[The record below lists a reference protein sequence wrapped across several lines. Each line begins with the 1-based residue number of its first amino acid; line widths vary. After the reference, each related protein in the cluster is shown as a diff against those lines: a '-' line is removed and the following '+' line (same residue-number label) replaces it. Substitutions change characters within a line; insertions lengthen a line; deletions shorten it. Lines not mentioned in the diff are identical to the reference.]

1 MSETITVLL
10 NQLVYLFTNLTLIN
24 VLDILLVA
32 AFLFVIFQ
40 LLYQTR
46 AMQVLRGT
54 LIIAIFGLAFFLLIP
69 LETFRLLVQ
78 GLLIAGVISLPIL
91 FQDELRRALTGLG
104 QIGLRRNNG
113 SAYTRFEDSILTAV
127 EQLSTRRH
135 GALIVLE
142 GSTPL
147 DDVIETG
154 IPMNAQQLTPE
165 LLTTIF
171 YPNTPLHDGAV
182 VLRGERIMAAA
193 CILPVQKEQ
202 TESEHLGTRHRAA
215 LGLSF
220 QVPDTLVIVI
230 SEETGSISISQ
241 AGRIFRGLSIS
252 ELDDWLHRF
261 QRQPESRPSL
271 RWNWIRS
278 GGPKIILSNIL
289 VAITLSL
296 VAWVS
301 VTFQTNPPQQVP
313 FNGVT
318 LTEIPPPS
326 DVVRTSEIPDTI
338 TVVVQA
344 TEDRLEQLNLGNIN
358 AELDLSGLDAGTHQI
373 PVEVQL
379 VDERVQLISV
389 TPSVVSVF
397 LEDYVSRNL
406 EVNVVILDEG
416 SLPFGYELGTVTT
429 SPETILIQG
438 QESLVN
444 QVVQA
449 SVTVQLNARRDDFQV
464 VLPVSLLDQQGNI
477 VQGLSPSPQQVAVN
491 VSINQTFNTRSI
503 AIQAVWD
510 SASLDPDYQVTSVG
524 LEPSSVLLTGQPS
537 ALEQVGE
544 YIETAVI
551 DLTNVKSEFSTEIPL
566 ILPDGVTALSEDGI
580 RIFNVR
586 VNMNIEPITD
596 YLALTERIEI
606 RNLNPD
612 FTAQLGVTSASVLL
626 FGPRTALEEIRSEQG
641 LVLVYIDL
649 EEFTQPGTYSV
660 PLQYEAPESVETEL
674 FPAEIQVIINEQP

>member
-32 AFLFVIFQ
+32 VFFFVFFQ

-46 AMQVLRGT
+46 AMQVLRGV
-54 LIIAIFGLAFFLLIP
+54 LIIATFGVAFFLLIP

-104 QIGLRRNNG
+104 QIGIRRTNG
-113 SAYTRFEDSILTAV
+113 LSYTPFEDVILTAI

-135 GALIVLE
+135 GALLVFE
-142 GSTPL
+142 GATPL
-147 DDVIETG
+147 DDIIETG
-154 IPMNAQQLTPE
+154 IPMHAQQVTPE

-182 VLRGERIMAAA
+182 VLRGERLMAAA

-220 QVPDTLVIVI
+220 QVPDAIVIII
-230 SEETGSISISQ
+230 SEETGGVSVSQ

-252 ELDDWLHRF
+252 ELEDWLNRF
-261 QRQPESRPSL
+261 RKEAESHPHI
-271 RWNWIRS
+271 RWDWLRS
-278 GGPKIILSNIL
+278 GGPRIIFTNLL
-289 VAITLSL
+289 VALALSL

-301 VTFQTNPPQQVP
+301 ITFQTNPPQQVP
-313 FNGVT
+313 INDIP
-318 LTEIPPPS
+318 LTVIPPPS
-326 DVVRTSEIPDTI
+326 DVVLTSDTPDI
-338 TVVVQA
+338 VNVVVQA
-344 TEDRLEQLNLGNIN
+344 TQDRLEQLNPNSIN
-358 AELDLSGLDAGTHQI
+358 AELDLSGLDAGAYQI

-379 VDERVQLISV
+379 IDERVQLISV
-389 TPSVVSVF
+389 TPAILNVF
-397 LEDYVSRNL
+397 LENYVSRNI

-416 SLPFGYELGTVTT
+416 SLPLGYELGVVTT
-429 SPETILIQG
+429 SPETVLIQG

-449 SVTVQLNARRDDFQV
+449 STTVQLNARRDDFQV
-464 VLPVSLLDQQGNI
+464 VLPITLLDQEGNV
-477 VQGLSPSPQQVAVN
+477 VQGLTPSPQQVVVN
-491 VSINQTFNTRSI
+491 VNIEQTFNTRNI

-510 SASLDPDYQVTSVG
+510 SASLDQDYQVTSVG
-524 LEPSSVLLTGQPS
+524 LDPSSVLLTGQPT
-537 ALEQVGE
+537 ALQQVGDF
-544 YIETAVI
+544 IETAVI
-551 DLTNVKSEFSTEIPL
+551 DLTNVNSEFSTEVPL
-566 ILPDGVTALSEDGI
+566 ILPEGVTALSEEGNEI
-580 RIFNVR
+580 LNVR
-586 VNMNIEPITD
+586 VNMIIEPITD

-612 FTAQLGVTSASVLL
+612 LTAQLGELRASVLL
-626 FGPRTALEEIRSEQG
+626 FGPKPALQAIGNEPD
-641 LVLVYIDL
+641 LVLVFIDL
-649 EEFTQPGTYSV
+649 EQFTEPGTYLVLIES
-660 PLQYEAPESVETEL
+660 EAPSSVEVEL
-674 FPAEIQVIINEQP
+674 FPAEIQVIISEQP